1 MSTAVA
7 KQNIDVAKVFLAY
20 LSFQGDYNRTA
31 LACDLE
37 PETVRDLA
45 VSEAWASKIEQ
56 FAELREQDSNAQIN
70 LNRTVNFVQARQLA
84 GLVDAVI
91 QHLNS
96 SPEVLIDSLTATS
109 KNGSVFNTKPLT
121 DLVRAAEAIQGMTAR
136 ALGDAGTPLAGDK
149 VAGGTSCLSV
159 ARALNVIGGSVGLDA
174 VTIVKKNLELRDAN
188 PERHSPPPPS
198 ATS

>member
-1 MSTAVA
+1 MSTALV
-7 KQNIDVAKVFLAY
+7 KQNLDVAKIFLAY
-20 LSFQGDYNRTA
+20 LSFQGDVNRTA

-56 FAELREQDSNAQIN
+56 FAELREQDQNAQIN

-96 SPEVLIDSLTATS
+96 APEVLIDSLTTTS
-109 KNGSVFNTKPLT
+109 KFGSSFTTKPLT

-136 ALGDAGTPLAGDK
+136 ALGDTGAPNSGDK
-149 VAGGTSCLSV
+149 AAGGTSCLSV
-159 ARALNVIGGSVGLDA
+159 ARALNVIGGSVGVDA

-188 PERHSPPPPS
+188 PERIPPPAPS
-198 ATS
+198 AAS